1 MDFVIPLP
9 KNWQGYKALLLFQDH
24 FTGFV
29 LAKAM
34 NDTSALNVAKAFG
47 KFIFR
52 HFGAPSLICHDRDPK
67 FMTEVFKTFA
77 ERMQAKSRA
86 TLSYRPQANG
96 QQERSVKTM
105 IQTMRVY
112 AENPLQ
118 GDSEDI
124 AEKLIHAINNSRD

>member
-1 MDFVIPLP
+1 
-9 KNWQGYKALLLFQDH
+9 
-24 FTGFV
+24 
-29 LAKAM
+29 M
-34 NDTSALNVAKAFG
+34 NDTSVLGVAAKAFEENT
-47 KFIFR
+47 FR
-52 HFGAPSLICHDRDPK
+52 HFGAPSLIRNDRDSR
-67 FMTEVFKTFA
+67 FICEVFQTFA
-77 ERMQAKSRA
+77 EMMQDKSKA